1 MNDSFQISLK
11 NVSKSFEDLD
21 VPVLNNLSFEI
32 NASER
37 VAILGSSGSG
47 KSTLLHII
55 AGLDDP
61 SKGNVFFNNDLITKL
76 SDNNKSIL
84 RNKHIGFVY
93 QSHHLLKDFSAIE
106 NVMMP
111 LIIRRNDSLKDFN
124 QAKKILKKLGL
135 GSRLNHFPHQLS
147 GGERQRVAIARAII
161 KNSPLLL
168 LDEATNSLD
177 SINELE
183 INKTLDKY
191 FEEKTLII
199 IAHKLSTIKNADN
212 IIVLKDGKVMGEGT
226 YKELEKTNTY
236 FNELIHSSM
245 IN

>member
-147 GGERQRVAIARAII
+147 GGERQRVAIARAIVT
-161 KNSPLLL
+161 SPDIILADEPTGN
-168 LDEATNSLD
+168 LD
-177 SINELE
+177 
-183 INKTLDKY
+183 
-191 FEEKTLII
+191 
-199 IAHKLSTIKNADN
+199 HKNAN
-212 IIVLKDGKVMGEGT
+212 IVFESFLELTEEFKTAIVLVTHDQSLARKMNKIYHLSSGKL
-226 YKELEKTNTY
+226 KSK
-236 FNELIHSSM
+236 
-245 IN
+245 

>member
-61 SKGNVFFNNDLITKL
+61 SKGNVFFNNDLITKF

-93 QSHHLLKDFSAIE
+93 QSHHLLKNFSAIE

-135 GSRLNHFPHQLS
+135 GNRLNHFPHQLS
-147 GGERQRVAIARAII
+147 GGERQRVAIARAIVT
-161 KNSPLLL
+161 SPDIILADEPTGN
-168 LDEATNSLD
+168 LD
-177 SINELE
+177 
-183 INKTLDKY
+183 
-191 FEEKTLII
+191 
-199 IAHKLSTIKNADN
+199 HKNAN
-212 IIVLKDGKVMGEGT
+212 IVFESFLELTEEFKTAIVLVTHDQSLARKMNKIYHLSSGKL
-226 YKELEKTNTY
+226 KSK
-236 FNELIHSSM
+236 
-245 IN
+245 

>member
-161 KNSPLLL
+161 TSPDIILADEPTGN
-168 LDEATNSLD
+168 LD
-177 SINELE
+177 
-183 INKTLDKY
+183 
-191 FEEKTLII
+191 
-199 IAHKLSTIKNADN
+199 HKNAN
-212 IIVLKDGKVMGEGT
+212 IVCESFLELTEEFKTAIVLVTHDQSLARKMNKIYHLSSGKL
-226 YKELEKTNTY
+226 KSK
-236 FNELIHSSM
+236 
-245 IN
+245 

>member
-1 MNDSFQISLK
+1 MNDLFQISLK

-147 GGERQRVAIARAII
+147 GGERQRVAIARAIVT
-161 KNSPLLL
+161 SPDIILADEPTGN
-168 LDEATNSLD
+168 LD
-177 SINELE
+177 
-183 INKTLDKY
+183 
-191 FEEKTLII
+191 
-199 IAHKLSTIKNADN
+199 HKNAN
-212 IIVLKDGKVMGEGT
+212 IVFESFLELTEEFKTAIVLVTHDQSLARKMNKIYHLSSGKL
-226 YKELEKTNTY
+226 KSK
-236 FNELIHSSM
+236 
-245 IN
+245 

>member
-135 GSRLNHFPHQLS
+135 GGRLNHFPHQLS
-147 GGERQRVAIARAII
+147 GGERQRVAIARAIVT
-161 KNSPLLL
+161 SPDIILADEPTGN
-168 LDEATNSLD
+168 LD
-177 SINELE
+177 
-183 INKTLDKY
+183 
-191 FEEKTLII
+191 
-199 IAHKLSTIKNADN
+199 HKNAN
-212 IIVLKDGKVMGEGT
+212 IVFESFLELTEEFKTAIVLVTHDQSLARKMNKIYHLSSGKL
-226 YKELEKTNTY
+226 KSK
-236 FNELIHSSM
+236 
-245 IN
+245 

>member
-84 RNKHIGFVY
+84 RNKHLGFVY

-135 GSRLNHFPHQLS
+135 GSRLNHSPHQLS
-147 GGERQRVAIARAII
+147 GGERQRVAIARAIVT
-161 KNSPLLL
+161 SPDIILADEPTGN
-168 LDEATNSLD
+168 LD
-177 SINELE
+177 
-183 INKTLDKY
+183 
-191 FEEKTLII
+191 
-199 IAHKLSTIKNADN
+199 HKNAN
-212 IIVLKDGKVMGEGT
+212 IVFESFLELTEEFKTAIVLVTHDQSLARKMNKIYHLSSGKL
-226 YKELEKTNTY
+226 KSK
-236 FNELIHSSM
+236 
-245 IN
+245 

>member
-61 SKGNVFFNNDLITKL
+61 SKGNVFFNNNLITKL

-124 QAKKILKKLGL
+124 QAKNILKKLGL

-147 GGERQRVAIARAII
+147 GGERQRVAIARAIVT
-161 KNSPLLL
+161 SPDIILADEPTGN
-168 LDEATNSLD
+168 LD
-177 SINELE
+177 
-183 INKTLDKY
+183 
-191 FEEKTLII
+191 
-199 IAHKLSTIKNADN
+199 HKNAN
-212 IIVLKDGKVMGEGT
+212 IVFESFLELTEEFKTAIVLVTHDQSLARKMNKIYHLSSGKL
-226 YKELEKTNTY
+226 KSK
-236 FNELIHSSM
+236 
-245 IN
+245 

>member
-93 QSHHLLKDFSAIE
+93 QSHHLLKDFSSIE

-147 GGERQRVAIARAII
+147 GGERQRVAIARAIVT
-161 KNSPLLL
+161 SPDIILADEPTGN
-168 LDEATNSLD
+168 LD
-177 SINELE
+177 
-183 INKTLDKY
+183 
-191 FEEKTLII
+191 
-199 IAHKLSTIKNADN
+199 HKNAN
-212 IIVLKDGKVMGEGT
+212 IVFESFLELTEEFKTAIVLVTHDQSLARKMNKIYHLSSGKL
-226 YKELEKTNTY
+226 KSK
-236 FNELIHSSM
+236 
-245 IN
+245 

>member
-161 KNSPLLL
+161 TSPDIILADEPTGN
-168 LDEATNSLD
+168 LD
-177 SINELE
+177 
-183 INKTLDKY
+183 
-191 FEEKTLII
+191 
-199 IAHKLSTIKNADN
+199 HKNAN
-212 IIVLKDGKVMGEGT
+212 IVFESFLELTEEFKTAIVLVTHDQSLARKMNKIYHLSSGKL
-226 YKELEKTNTY
+226 KSK
-236 FNELIHSSM
+236 
-245 IN
+245 

>member
-135 GSRLNHFPHQLS
+135 RSRLNHFPHQLS
-147 GGERQRVAIARAII
+147 GGERQRVAIARAIVT
-161 KNSPLLL
+161 SPDIILADEPTGN
-168 LDEATNSLD
+168 LD
-177 SINELE
+177 
-183 INKTLDKY
+183 
-191 FEEKTLII
+191 
-199 IAHKLSTIKNADN
+199 HKNAN
-212 IIVLKDGKVMGEGT
+212 IVFESFLELTEEFKTAIVLVTHDQSLARKMNKIYHLSSGKL
-226 YKELEKTNTY
+226 KSK
-236 FNELIHSSM
+236 
-245 IN
+245 

>member
-37 VAILGSSGSG
+37 VAILGNSGSG

-61 SKGNVFFNNDLITKL
+61 SKGNVFFNNNLITKL

-147 GGERQRVAIARAII
+147 GGERQRVAIARAIVT
-161 KNSPLLL
+161 SPDIILADEPTGN
-168 LDEATNSLD
+168 LD
-177 SINELE
+177 
-183 INKTLDKY
+183 
-191 FEEKTLII
+191 
-199 IAHKLSTIKNADN
+199 HKNAN
-212 IIVLKDGKVMGEGT
+212 IVFESFLELTEEFKTAIVLVTHDQSLARKMNKIYHLSSGKL
-226 YKELEKTNTY
+226 KSK
-236 FNELIHSSM
+236 
-245 IN
+245 

>member
-1 MNDSFQISLK
+1 MSFLGFQISLK

-147 GGERQRVAIARAII
+147 GGERQRVAIARAIVT
-161 KNSPLLL
+161 SPDIILADEPTGN
-168 LDEATNSLD
+168 LD
-177 SINELE
+177 
-183 INKTLDKY
+183 
-191 FEEKTLII
+191 
-199 IAHKLSTIKNADN
+199 HKNAN
-212 IIVLKDGKVMGEGT
+212 IVFESFLELTEEFKTAIVLVTHDQSLARKMNKIYHLSSGKL
-226 YKELEKTNTY
+226 KSK
-236 FNELIHSSM
+236 
-245 IN
+245 

>member
-21 VPVLNNLSFEI
+21 VPVLNNLSLEI

-147 GGERQRVAIARAII
+147 GGERQRVAIARAIVT
-161 KNSPLLL
+161 SPDIILADEPTGN
-168 LDEATNSLD
+168 LD
-177 SINELE
+177 
-183 INKTLDKY
+183 
-191 FEEKTLII
+191 
-199 IAHKLSTIKNADN
+199 HKNAN
-212 IIVLKDGKVMGEGT
+212 IVFESFLELTEEFKTAIVLVTHDQSLARKMNKIYHLSSGKL
-226 YKELEKTNTY
+226 KSK
-236 FNELIHSSM
+236 
-245 IN
+245 

>member
-135 GSRLNHFPHQLS
+135 ESRLNHFPHQLS
-147 GGERQRVAIARAII
+147 GGERQRVAIARAIVT
-161 KNSPLLL
+161 SPDIILADEPTGN
-168 LDEATNSLD
+168 LD
-177 SINELE
+177 
-183 INKTLDKY
+183 
-191 FEEKTLII
+191 
-199 IAHKLSTIKNADN
+199 HKNAN
-212 IIVLKDGKVMGEGT
+212 IVFESFLELTEEFKTAIVLVTHDQSLARKMNKIYHLSSGKL
-226 YKELEKTNTY
+226 KSK
-236 FNELIHSSM
+236 
-245 IN
+245 

>member
-1 MNDSFQISLK
+1 MYLK
-11 NVSKSFEDLD
+11 ALKDLD

-147 GGERQRVAIARAII
+147 GGERQRVAIARAIVT
-161 KNSPLLL
+161 SPDIILADEPTGN
-168 LDEATNSLD
+168 LD
-177 SINELE
+177 
-183 INKTLDKY
+183 
-191 FEEKTLII
+191 
-199 IAHKLSTIKNADN
+199 HKNAN
-212 IIVLKDGKVMGEGT
+212 IVFESFLELTEEFKTAIVLVTHDQSLARKMNKIYHLSSGKL
-226 YKELEKTNTY
+226 KSK
-236 FNELIHSSM
+236 
-245 IN
+245 

>member
-1 MNDSFQISLK
+1 MNDSFHISLK

-147 GGERQRVAIARAII
+147 GGERQRVAIARAIVT
-161 KNSPLLL
+161 SPDIILADEPTGN
-168 LDEATNSLD
+168 LD
-177 SINELE
+177 
-183 INKTLDKY
+183 
-191 FEEKTLII
+191 
-199 IAHKLSTIKNADN
+199 HKNAN
-212 IIVLKDGKVMGEGT
+212 IVFESFLELTEEFKTAIVLVTHDQSLARKMNKIYHLSSGKL
-226 YKELEKTNTY
+226 KSK
-236 FNELIHSSM
+236 
-245 IN
+245 

>member
-135 GSRLNHFPHQLS
+135 GSRLNQFPHQLS
-147 GGERQRVAIARAII
+147 GGERQRVAIARAIVT
-161 KNSPLLL
+161 SPDIILADEPTGN
-168 LDEATNSLD
+168 LD
-177 SINELE
+177 
-183 INKTLDKY
+183 
-191 FEEKTLII
+191 
-199 IAHKLSTIKNADN
+199 HKNAN
-212 IIVLKDGKVMGEGT
+212 IVFESFLELTEEFKTAIVLVTHDQSLARKMNKIYHLSSGKL
-226 YKELEKTNTY
+226 KSK
-236 FNELIHSSM
+236 
-245 IN
+245 

>member
-1 MNDSFQISLK
+1 MNDSFQISLN
-11 NVSKSFEDLD
+11 NVSKSFEGLD

-147 GGERQRVAIARAII
+147 GGERQRVAIARAIVT
-161 KNSPLLL
+161 SPDIILADEPTGN
-168 LDEATNSLD
+168 LD
-177 SINELE
+177 
-183 INKTLDKY
+183 
-191 FEEKTLII
+191 
-199 IAHKLSTIKNADN
+199 HKNAN
-212 IIVLKDGKVMGEGT
+212 IVFESFLELTEEFKTAIVLVTHDQSLARKMNKIYHLSSGKL
-226 YKELEKTNTY
+226 KSK
-236 FNELIHSSM
+236 
-245 IN
+245 

>member
-21 VPVLNNLSFEI
+21 VPVLNNLSLEI

-124 QAKKILKKLGL
+124 QAKNILKKLGL

-147 GGERQRVAIARAII
+147 GGERQRVAIARAIVT
-161 KNSPLLL
+161 SPDIILADEPTGN
-168 LDEATNSLD
+168 LD
-177 SINELE
+177 
-183 INKTLDKY
+183 
-191 FEEKTLII
+191 
-199 IAHKLSTIKNADN
+199 HKNAN
-212 IIVLKDGKVMGEGT
+212 IVFESFLELTEEFKTAIVLVTHDQSLARKMNKIYHLSSGKL
-226 YKELEKTNTY
+226 KSK
-236 FNELIHSSM
+236 
-245 IN
+245 

>member
-61 SKGNVFFNNDLITKL
+61 SKGNVFFNNNLITKL

-147 GGERQRVAIARAII
+147 GGERQRVAIARAIAT
-161 KNSPLLL
+161 SPDIILADEPTGN
-168 LDEATNSLD
+168 LD
-177 SINELE
+177 
-183 INKTLDKY
+183 
-191 FEEKTLII
+191 
-199 IAHKLSTIKNADN
+199 HKNAN
-212 IIVLKDGKVMGEGT
+212 IVFESFLELTEEFKTAIVLVTHDQSLARKMNKIYHLSSGKL
-226 YKELEKTNTY
+226 KSK
-236 FNELIHSSM
+236 
-245 IN
+245 

>member
-61 SKGNVFFNNDLITKL
+61 SKGNVFFNNDLITKF

-135 GSRLNHFPHQLS
+135 GNRLNHFPHQLS
-147 GGERQRVAIARAII
+147 GGERQRVAIARAIVT
-161 KNSPLLL
+161 SPDIILADEPTGN
-168 LDEATNSLD
+168 LD
-177 SINELE
+177 
-183 INKTLDKY
+183 
-191 FEEKTLII
+191 
-199 IAHKLSTIKNADN
+199 HKNAN
-212 IIVLKDGKVMGEGT
+212 IVFESFLELTEEFKTAIVLVTHDQSLARKMNKIYHLSSGKL
-226 YKELEKTNTY
+226 KSK
-236 FNELIHSSM
+236 
-245 IN
+245 

>member
-21 VPVLNNLSFEI
+21 VPVLNNLSLEI

-161 KNSPLLL
+161 TSPDIILADEPTGN
-168 LDEATNSLD
+168 LD
-177 SINELE
+177 
-183 INKTLDKY
+183 
-191 FEEKTLII
+191 
-199 IAHKLSTIKNADN
+199 HKNAN
-212 IIVLKDGKVMGEGT
+212 IVFESFLELTEEFKTAIVLVTHDQSLARKMNKIYHLSSGKL
-226 YKELEKTNTY
+226 KSK
-236 FNELIHSSM
+236 
-245 IN
+245 

>member
-147 GGERQRVAIARAII
+147 GGERQRVAIARAIVT
-161 KNSPLLL
+161 SPDIILADEPTGN
-168 LDEATNSLD
+168 LDH
-177 SINELE
+177 INANIVFESFLELTE
-183 INKTLDKY
+183 EFKT
-191 FEEKTLII
+191 
-199 IAHKLSTIKNADN
+199 A
-212 IIVLKDGKVMGEGT
+212 IVLVTHDQSLARKMNKIYHLSSGKL
-226 YKELEKTNTY
+226 KSK
-236 FNELIHSSM
+236 
-245 IN
+245 

>member
-61 SKGNVFFNNDLITKL
+61 SKGNVFFNNDLITKF

-93 QSHHLLKDFSAIE
+93 QSHHLLKNFSAIE

-147 GGERQRVAIARAII
+147 GGERQRVAIARAIVT
-161 KNSPLLL
+161 SPDIILADEPTGN
-168 LDEATNSLD
+168 LD
-177 SINELE
+177 
-183 INKTLDKY
+183 
-191 FEEKTLII
+191 
-199 IAHKLSTIKNADN
+199 HKNAN
-212 IIVLKDGKVMGEGT
+212 IVFESFLELTEEFKTAIVLVTHDQSLARKMNKIYHLSSGKL
-226 YKELEKTNTY
+226 KSK
-236 FNELIHSSM
+236 
-245 IN
+245 

>member
-1 MNDSFQISLK
+1 M
-11 NVSKSFEDLD
+11 
-21 VPVLNNLSFEI
+21 LNNLSFEI

-147 GGERQRVAIARAII
+147 GGERQRVAIARAIVT
-161 KNSPLLL
+161 SPDIILADEPTGN
-168 LDEATNSLD
+168 LD
-177 SINELE
+177 
-183 INKTLDKY
+183 
-191 FEEKTLII
+191 
-199 IAHKLSTIKNADN
+199 HKNAN
-212 IIVLKDGKVMGEGT
+212 IVFESFLELTEEFKTAIVLVTHDQSLARKMNKIYHLSSGKL
-226 YKELEKTNTY
+226 KSK
-236 FNELIHSSM
+236 
-245 IN
+245 

>member
-1 MNDSFQISLK
+1 MNDLFQISLK

-37 VAILGSSGSG
+37 IAILGSSGSG

-147 GGERQRVAIARAII
+147 GGERQRVAIARAIVT
-161 KNSPLLL
+161 SPDIILADEPTGN
-168 LDEATNSLD
+168 LD
-177 SINELE
+177 
-183 INKTLDKY
+183 
-191 FEEKTLII
+191 
-199 IAHKLSTIKNADN
+199 HKNAN
-212 IIVLKDGKVMGEGT
+212 IVFESFLELTEEFKTAIVLVTHDQSLARKMNKIYHLSSGKL
-226 YKELEKTNTY
+226 KSK
-236 FNELIHSSM
+236 
-245 IN
+245 

>member
-124 QAKKILKKLGL
+124 KAKKILKKLGL

-147 GGERQRVAIARAII
+147 GGERQRVAIARAIVT
-161 KNSPLLL
+161 SPDIILADEPTGN
-168 LDEATNSLD
+168 LD
-177 SINELE
+177 
-183 INKTLDKY
+183 
-191 FEEKTLII
+191 
-199 IAHKLSTIKNADN
+199 HKNAN
-212 IIVLKDGKVMGEGT
+212 IVFESFLELTEEFKTAIVLVTHDQSLARKMNKIYHLSSGKL
-226 YKELEKTNTY
+226 KSK
-236 FNELIHSSM
+236 
-245 IN
+245 

>member
-11 NVSKSFEDLD
+11 NISKSFEDLD

-61 SKGNVFFNNDLITKL
+61 SKGNVFFNKDLITKL

-147 GGERQRVAIARAII
+147 GGERQRVAIARAIVT
-161 KNSPLLL
+161 SPDIILADEPTGN
-168 LDEATNSLD
+168 LD
-177 SINELE
+177 
-183 INKTLDKY
+183 
-191 FEEKTLII
+191 
-199 IAHKLSTIKNADN
+199 HKNAN
-212 IIVLKDGKVMGEGT
+212 IVFESFLELTEEFKTAIVLVTHDQSLARKMNKIYHLSSGKL
-226 YKELEKTNTY
+226 KSK
-236 FNELIHSSM
+236 
-245 IN
+245 

>member
-61 SKGNVFFNNDLITKL
+61 SKGNVFFNNDLITKF

-147 GGERQRVAIARAII
+147 GGERQRVAIARAIVT
-161 KNSPLLL
+161 SPDIILADEPTGN
-168 LDEATNSLD
+168 LD
-177 SINELE
+177 
-183 INKTLDKY
+183 
-191 FEEKTLII
+191 
-199 IAHKLSTIKNADN
+199 HKNAN
-212 IIVLKDGKVMGEGT
+212 IVFESFLELTEEFKTAIVLVTHDQSLARKMNKIYHLSSGKL
-226 YKELEKTNTY
+226 KSK
-236 FNELIHSSM
+236 
-245 IN
+245 

>member
-21 VPVLNNLSFEI
+21 VPVLNNLSLEI

-124 QAKKILKKLGL
+124 QAKNILKKLGL

-161 KNSPLLL
+161 TSPDIILADEPTGN
-168 LDEATNSLD
+168 LD
-177 SINELE
+177 
-183 INKTLDKY
+183 
-191 FEEKTLII
+191 
-199 IAHKLSTIKNADN
+199 HKNAN
-212 IIVLKDGKVMGEGT
+212 IVFESFLELTEEFKTAIVLVTHDQSLARKMNKIYHLSSGKL
-226 YKELEKTNTY
+226 KSK
-236 FNELIHSSM
+236 
-245 IN
+245 

>member
-37 VAILGSSGSG
+37 VAILGNSGSG

-135 GSRLNHFPHQLS
+135 GGRLNHFPHQLS
-147 GGERQRVAIARAII
+147 GGERQRVAIARAIVT
-161 KNSPLLL
+161 SPDIILADEPTGN
-168 LDEATNSLD
+168 LD
-177 SINELE
+177 
-183 INKTLDKY
+183 
-191 FEEKTLII
+191 
-199 IAHKLSTIKNADN
+199 HKNAN
-212 IIVLKDGKVMGEGT
+212 IVFESFLELTEEFKTAIVLVTHDQSLARKMNKIYHLSSGKL
-226 YKELEKTNTY
+226 KSK
-236 FNELIHSSM
+236 
-245 IN
+245 